1 MVYVPKQVSTY
12 IPTTRPATK
21 YTSYPAEI
29 TQKPKPVK
37 NEPPFAGY
45 VPTHNGVIVEDTD
58 EIKLTTVSDYQ
69 QRMTTKYPMGISV
82 ARKGTEGIMS
92 VIIKAKT
99 PLDPTPIEKKRYTT
113 SVDNQQVVTI
123 EVVFTAYAHHDHT
136 FRSLRVKTS
145 L

>member
-1 MVYVPKQVSTY
+1 
-12 IPTTRPATK
+12 
-21 YTSYPAEI
+21 
-29 TQKPKPVK
+29 
-37 NEPPFAGY
+37 
-45 VPTHNGVIVEDTD
+45 
-58 EIKLTTVSDYQ
+58 
-69 QRMTTKYPMGISV
+69 MGISV